1 MTLERA
7 RCPWWILALKISH
20 GTTLQL
26 HRFDEGF
33 LHYQSLALEAGT
45 IDDVHA
51 KKAKLSLVIK
61 NDSAFLETRKS
72 LINTT

>member
-1 MTLERA
+1 LTLERT
-7 RCPWWILALKISH
+7 RCPWWIWALKISH

-33 LHYQSLALEAGT
+33 LHHKSLALEAGT
-45 IDDVHA
+45 IDYVHA
-51 KKAKLSLVIK
+51 KKAKLPLVIK
-61 NDSAFLETRKS
+61 NDSAFFETRKS